1 MAKRLDKTQR
11 DPTMV
16 DVAKA
21 AGVSIAT
28 VSAAVNGSAPVSAEL
43 KGRIEKAIRRVGY
56 KANPFAR
63 SLKTGTTSTI
73 GLMVADITNPFFTT
87 VVHAIQDI
95 AHRESYSVMLCSSD
109 EDPAKEQTHLRLL
122 SDRRVDGLIVASA
135 GETPELRALVEDRRT
150 PVVLIDRQLP
160 GLETDA
166 VVVDNVQAT
175 RDAVGHLIAV
185 GHRRI
190 GLITGR
196 RSLSTG
202 RERYQGYRQALA
214 EAGVRHDAE
223 LVVSANFGDAGG
235 YRAATKLLSLAKR
248 PTAIFASNNLSG
260 LGLVR
265 AIHDAGLRFP
275 DDVAVACFD
284 DFEWAEVFQP
294 RLTTIAQPM
303 QAIGQQAMLLLLER
317 LRDPVAR
324 ALPPR
329 LVRLKAELRVRDS
342 SAFPA
347 RQQAPQTVRS

>member
-1 MAKRLDKTQR
+1 
-11 DPTMV
+11 
-16 DVAKA
+16 
-21 AGVSIAT
+21 
-28 VSAAVNGSAPVSAEL
+28 
-43 KGRIEKAIRRVGY
+43 
-56 KANPFAR
+56 
-63 SLKTGTTSTI
+63 
-73 GLMVADITNPFFTT
+73 
-87 VVHAIQDI
+87 
-95 AHRESYSVMLCSSD
+95 
-109 EDPAKEQTHLRLL
+109 LRLL
-122 SDRRVDGLIVASA
+122 SDRRVDGLIVATA
-135 GETPELRALVEDRRT
+135 GETPELRALVADERT

-160 GLETDA
+160 ELETDA

-214 EAGVRHDAE
+214 EAGLTYEPE
-223 LVVSANFGDAGG
+223 LVVSANFEDAGG
-235 YRAATKLLSLAKR
+235 YRAATRLLSLERR
-248 PTAIFASNNLSG
+248 PTAIFACNNLSG

-275 DDVAVACFD
+275 GDIAVACFD

-303 QAIGQQAMLLLLER
+303 KAIGQQAMLLLLER

-347 RQQAPQTVRS
+347 LQRGVARASTRH